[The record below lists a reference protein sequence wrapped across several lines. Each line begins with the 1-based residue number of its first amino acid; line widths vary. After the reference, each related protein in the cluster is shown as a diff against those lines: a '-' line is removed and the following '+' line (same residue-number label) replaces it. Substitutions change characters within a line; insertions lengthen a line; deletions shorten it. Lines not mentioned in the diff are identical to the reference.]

1 MREKAN
7 QHRKLNSMLFSI
19 HPSVKSTEG
28 IIRKINKAM
37 RQISASRAL
46 EGDEKARR
54 LRKLKQTKVEAMRRT
69 HSKFIDIV
77 DPV

>member
-1 MREKAN
+1 
-7 QHRKLNSMLFSI
+7 
-19 HPSVKSTEG
+19 
-28 IIRKINKAM
+28 M